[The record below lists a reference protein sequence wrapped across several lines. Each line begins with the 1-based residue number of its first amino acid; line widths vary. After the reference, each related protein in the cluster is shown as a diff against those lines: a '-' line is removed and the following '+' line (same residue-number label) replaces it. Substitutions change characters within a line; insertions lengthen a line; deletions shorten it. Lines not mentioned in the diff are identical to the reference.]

1 MSYATVSLC
10 HRIVISTFSH
20 CDLIVFTLRLDS
32 FCDKGRGCL
41 FHTMMFL
48 DIFQRN
54 IMVIV
59 MVHVSVYQMLMQKYD
74 IMTFLLAKKLF
85 RTTHMLFAYSFK
97 EFYGIHILCY
107 AVSNLLGI
115 AHGKH
120 YGGRAVH
127 YVATSKHALACGHAV
142 RYLTC

>member
-20 CDLIVFTLRLDS
+20 CDLIAFTLRLDS

-54 IMVIV
+54 IKVIV
-59 MVHVSVYQMLMQKYD
+59 MVLVSVYQIFIQKYD
-74 IMTFLLAKKLF
+74 GMTFLFVKLLL
-85 RTTHMLFAYSFK
+85 LFTYRFK

-127 YVATSKHALACGHAV
+127 YVATCKHALAGGHAV
-142 RYLTC
+142 RFLTG